1 MFVLSAVVE
10 ECNFLYLY
18 ETRRLLLLICC
29 GGEGLSMVQ
38 VSELKVVKQVDV
50 VVADVTRI
58 VYVSVRYSL
67 PPKYIEF

>member
-58 VYVSVRYSL
+58 VYVRTLYTSEVSYN
-67 PPKYIEF
+67 EH